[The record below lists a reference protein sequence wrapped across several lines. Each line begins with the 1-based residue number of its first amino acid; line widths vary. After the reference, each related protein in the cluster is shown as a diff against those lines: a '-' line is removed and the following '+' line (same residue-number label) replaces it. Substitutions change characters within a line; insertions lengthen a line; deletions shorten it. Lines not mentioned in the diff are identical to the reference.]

1 MAMRG
6 SSGDSAVLD
15 FVNQLFHVVNYAR
28 RHRVGRSRRNLDL
41 VVYGELTSTRID
53 FSLYSSV
60 QKETFL
66 IVQVDIYHEGREV
79 LQDSQ
84 ARVVASA
91 LAAFTEN
98 NANRERMGLPQLEHK
113 VIPGIIMNGTSPTF
127 FMIPVSEELITHVR
141 NGTYPSTPTVV
152 HYCFPPIP
160 ASPRRRS
167 NGMVPLESRREILQC
182 FEAFKGLVGI

>member
-113 VIPGIIMNGTSPTF
+113 VRT
-127 FMIPVSEELITHVR
+127 
-141 NGTYPSTPTVV
+141 
-152 HYCFPPIP
+152 CF
-160 ASPRRRS
+160 
-167 NGMVPLESRREILQC
+167 VC
-182 FEAFKGLVGI
+182 